1 MIHTHNEFNGSPA
14 LSVPGAEAFT
24 AKDFTALLPEIE
36 RTFAEH
42 DAQIRELQQALVDKA
57 NAQERP
63 PLLQPVCHGSDQVPA
78 LGERV
83 AQLESR
89 LVEQDRMIRHTLTM
103 LIEWI
108 EAQGAHPQAD

>member
-1 MIHTHNEFNGSPA
+1 MIHTHNEFNGGPA

-36 RTFAEH
+36 RTFAGH
-42 DAQIRELQQALVDKA
+42 DAQIRELQQALVHKA
-57 NAQERP
+57 NAPEAE
-63 PLLQPVCHGSDQVPA
+63 PLVDQVSA

-108 EAQGAHPQAD
+108 ETQGAHPPAD